1 MANATPVYPFIITMN
16 IVNRSIQKIHK
27 ITGLVIALFFI
38 MWFVTGIILLYH
50 KYPRVTQTDIYEHS
64 EPLSLNDLP
73 AIHDIPGLTD
83 SARVKTLGVNREM
96 SQTVWTISGVS
107 NRKENPM
114 DVKMANTDRFIFASD
129 TLLSQPEVNAS
140 QLDSIACV
148 WAGNNSILKVDTLT
162 RRQQW
167 ILYER
172 YDKSL
177 PILKY
182 YFDNPEKSEIFI
194 SQKNGEVLQATTATE
209 RGWSWVGAIP
219 HKLYFTF
226 LRTDVDRWKNAL
238 LIGGLLCLIASLS
251 GVYIGIY
258 FLFVNKKKQH
268 KFSSPFKK
276 GVWRYHHIAGM
287 IFGIF
292 LVAWGISGSLAMQRV
307 PKWLVNYD
315 GDYFVSAS
323 KLWGRKPLPLKD
335 YKLDYREILKKYPDV
350 KSITWEHFGKSPAYL
365 IVSGTKE
372 IYIDASNPD
381 SVETLQIPKAEIE
394 KAVTRYFGDDVKY
407 TISLQEDYDEYYL
420 STPGQYPLPVWK
432 VDVDNSDGTRMYI
445 SPSDGYVK
453 YLNNNRM
460 AKKWLFAATHYLDI
474 KYFVLH
480 RNLRYACLW
489 ILSIACVS
497 IIVTGII
504 IFFSKGKHNR

>member
-1 MANATPVYPFIITMN
+1 MN
-16 IVNRSIQKIHK
+16 IVNKSIQKIHQ
-27 ITGLVIALFFI
+27 ITGLIIALFFI

-50 KYPRVTQTDIYEHS
+50 KYPRVTQSDYYSHAEA
-64 EPLSLNDLP
+64 LSLNELP
-73 AIHDIPGLTD
+73 AVYDIPDLAD
-83 SARVKTLGVNREM
+83 SSKVKTLMVNRNLG
-96 SQTVWTISGVS
+96 QTVWTISGVS

-114 DVKMANTDRFIFASD
+114 DVKPEISNKFIVTGD
-129 TLLSQPEVNAS
+129 TLFSQSKVTLS

-148 WAGNNSILKVDTLT
+148 WAGSKSILKVDTLNE
-162 RRQQW
+162 RQQW

-172 YDKSL
+172 YDRSL

-182 YFDNPEKSEIFI
+182 YFDNPEKSEIYI
-194 SQKNGEVLQATTATE
+194 SQKSGEVLQATTKSE
-209 RGWSWVGAIP
+209 RAWSWVGAIP

-238 LIGGLLCLIASLS
+238 LIGGLLCLVASLS
-251 GVYIGIY
+251 GLYLGIY
-258 FLFVNKKKQH
+258 FLFVSKRKQH
-268 KFSSPFKK
+268 KFASPFKK
-276 GVWRYHHIAGM
+276 HVWRYHHIAGL

-350 KSITWEHFGKSPAYL
+350 KSISWEHFGKIPAYL
-365 IVSGTKE
+365 VVSGEKE
-372 IYIDASNPD
+372 LYVDASIAT
-381 SVETLQIPKAEIE
+381 SVELLEIPKVEIE
-394 KAVTRYFGDDVKY
+394 NAITRYFGDDVKY
-407 TISLQEDYDEYYL
+407 SIALQEDYDEYYL
-420 STPGQYPLPVWK
+420 STPGDYPLPVWK
-432 VDVDNSDGTRMYI
+432 VDVENSDGTRMYI

-453 YLNNNRM
+453 YLNDNRM

-480 RNLRYACLW
+480 RSLRYACLW

-504 IFFSKGKHNR
+504 IFFSKGKSDRLNNRKK